1 MAYNGAD
8 HLNAI
13 ERKLIDVL
21 TTGTYD
27 TTSGPEQAWATN
39 QITVYG
45 QFPTTTETNYP
56 CIIVEMTAN
65 GVEEQFMGQNLTFGA
80 GATAAKG
87 ELYGVG
93 FNIHILIDN
102 KSSIE
107 IGPGG
112 STEFYK
118 GRRLL
123 NYIML
128 NCANILMDCN
138 FSSTT
143 TEVVERHYSG
153 FRDMGYNPEL
163 EIWASLCSMVIVFKN
178 NR

>member
-1 MAYNGAD
+1 MAYNGGD
-8 HLNAI
+8 HLNII

-21 TTGTYD
+21 RTGSYD
-27 TTSGPEQAWATN
+27 TTTGSAQAWANET
-39 QITVYG
+39 ITVYG

-65 GVEEQFMGQNLTFGA
+65 GVEEQFMGQDLTFG
-80 GATAAKG
+80 GSSTIAKG

-93 FNIHILIDN
+93 FNIHVLIDA
-102 KSSIE
+102 KSSLVV
-107 IGPGG
+107 GPDGA
-112 STEFYK
+112 TETYK

-138 FSSTT
+138 FSTTT
-143 TEVVERHYSG
+143 TEVDERHYTG
-153 FRDMGYNPEL
+153 FRDMGYNPDL